1 MSETVRLLNDAGI
14 AGFNAFL
21 ERARGGSTEVA
32 PKNLLTEHS
41 TSESLNFS
49 IKIEEYNFEN
59 RFDLGTYLVKLLKA
73 LDRYQISRDHR
84 LWNWLAL
91 YFFESICKKNADG
104 TWKLLRSELYIL
116 DSKYDYLRYY
126 KHLVRTP
133 WLAVL
138 DHGENARILFANSRG
153 IRSDIEETLTASQ
166 QVLGNPTVIAA
177 ACGLYLDPAT
187 NKPKRGAAGKAGGS
201 PRRLTAFIQQLE
213 LTYDI
218 QSCTAEQFLDL
229 LPEEF
234 KKFKLPSK
242 RQPSTKII

>member
-1 MSETVRLLNDAGI
+1 MSETVRLLNEAGI

-32 PKNLLTEHS
+32 PKNLLTDQA
-41 TSESLNFS
+41 TSEPLNVT
-49 IKIEEYNFEN
+49 IEIEQYEFEN
-59 RFDLGTYLVKLLKA
+59 RFDLGTYLVKLLKP
-73 LDRYQISRDHR
+73 LDRYHISRDHR

-91 YFFESICKKNADG
+91 YFFQNICKKNSDG
-104 TWKLLRSELYIL
+104 AWKLLRPELYLL

-138 DHGENARILFANSRG
+138 DHGDNAKILFANSRG
-153 IRSDIEETLTASQ
+153 VRSEIEETLTASQ
-166 QVLGNPTVIAA
+166 QVLGNSTIIAA
-177 ACGLYLDPAT
+177 ACGLYLDPIT
-187 NKPKRGAAGKAGGS
+187 GKPKRGAAGKAGGS

-218 QSCTAEQFLDL
+218 QSCTPEQFLKL

-234 KKFKLPSK
+234 EKFRKPSK
-242 RQPSTKII
+242 RQASSKLP